1 MFAKLLKHEFR
12 KSRSILTILTVVT
25 LAAALV
31 ATLSLK
37 FMVVNS
43 VPDSE
48 FSRIM
53 LTAVIPLMTLA
64 FFAIFGYAI
73 AGWILLLAQFYKSN
87 FTDEGYL
94 TFTLP
99 ATSHQIY
106 LANVLNIVIWQV
118 IMAVTIAASVAM
130 IVFFGTSP
138 DHFFNSDIV
147 KFFQDEE
154 WTFFIGQL
162 QQISQW
168 TPLNTVAILFQSL
181 FSGLSSVILATTC
194 ITVGSTVAKKHKV
207 LAAVGI
213 YFGVGYLL
221 SAISSTISSAVT
233 SSSVSHSVINGTAN
247 LEAINQALQNSINV
261 SLILGIV
268 TSVATIVGGYFITT
282 HLMEKKLNL
291 P

>member
-12 KSRSILTILTVVT
+12 KSRNILTILTVVT

-37 FMVVNS
+37 FTVTNTS
-43 VPDSE
+43 PSSE
-48 FSRIM
+48 FSSMVIA
-53 LTAVIPLMTLA
+53 AVIPLMTLA
-64 FFAIFGYAI
+64 FFAIFGYLI
-73 AGWILLLAQFYKSN
+73 AGWILLLTQFYKSN

-99 ATSHQIY
+99 ATTHQIY
-106 LANVLNIVIWQV
+106 LANILNIIIWEV
-118 IMAVTIAASVAM
+118 IMTVTVIASIAM

-138 DHFFNSDIV
+138 DHFFNRDILE
-147 KFFQDEE
+147 FFRDPE
-154 WTFFIGQL
+154 WTYFTSQL
-162 QQISQW
+162 QQMFQW
-168 TPLNTVAILFQSL
+168 SPLNTIATIFQSL
-181 FSGLSSVILATTC
+181 FSGLSSVILATSC
-194 ITVGSTVAKKHKV
+194 ITVGATVAKKHKV

-213 YFGVGYLL
+213 YFGAGYIL
-221 SAISSTISSAVT
+221 SAISSTISSVIT
-233 SSSVSHSVINGTAN
+233 SNSITHSFMDGTADFN
-247 LEAINQALQNSINV
+247 TINQAFQNSINV

-268 TSVATIVGGYFITT
+268 VSVVTIVGGYFLTT